1 MDDGQPAVTS
11 TAADM
16 DLLVGSALT
25 GPAMAG
31 INASLF
37 EQYDGLTER
46 AAANDTAEAP
56 EEVENLYLSPG

>member
-1 MDDGQPAVTS
+1 MDDGQPAVAS

-31 INASLF
+31 ISACLF
-37 EQYDGLTER
+37 EQYHDLLDCV
-46 AAANDTAEAP
+46 AANDCAKAS

>member
-31 INASLF
+31 IGACLF
-37 EQYDGLTER
+37 EQYEGLLDR
-46 AAANDTAEAP
+46 AAANDGAEAS